1 MHKNKINK
9 IKDNIPGVRGNSI
22 LNFKSKLRLKLT
34 KMHFESC

>member
-9 IKDNIPGVRGNSI
+9 IKDNIPGVRGNNV
-22 LNFKSKLRLKLT
+22 LNFKSKLRFKLT